1 MSAAARPDRAAG
13 PGPGGILELLLDGE
27 PRTRAEIAALTRL
40 SRSTVSARVD
50 TLLRGGVLAPAGA
63 AASSGGRPPARVA
76 FNPEARVVVG
86 IDLGATHGTVA
97 ICDLAGTVLA
107 ARTADLAIADGPD
120 SVLSH
125 VIGVALDLLDGV
137 ARPIGDVAAVGV
149 GLPGPVEHA
158 TGRPVNPPIMPGWDR
173 VDVPGLV
180 AEGLGRPDL
189 PVLVDNDVNVLALGE
204 HATAWPAADDLV
216 YVKVATGIGSGIVAG
231 GVLQRGARGSA
242 GDLGHVQVPWQ
253 ADSPR
258 PATDVRDLEDIASGP
273 AIAARLREA
282 GIEARTG
289 SDVAALARAGDRTAL
304 EMVRQAGREIGA
316 VVAGVVN
323 LLGPSVVVI
332 GGSVSRAGEELIAGV
347 REVVYRQSLPLA
359 TEHLQIVAARS
370 DANAGA
376 LGAAIMAARHAL
388 APETIETWLDPSETA
403 ADADSLAPP
412 SSAPDTLTHDEGV
425 S

>member
-1 MSAAARPDRAAG
+1 MPSAARRGRAAG
-13 PGPGGILELLLDGE
+13 PGPGGVLELLLDGE
-27 PRTRAEIAALTRL
+27 PRTRAEIAALTGL

-50 TLLRGGVLAPAGA
+50 ALLRAGVLAPAGS

-76 FNPEARVVVG
+76 FNAVARVVVG

-97 ICDLAGTVLA
+97 VCDLAGGMLA
-107 ARTADLAIADGPD
+107 AATVDLDIADGPD
-120 SVLSH
+120 PVLDL
-125 VIGVALDLLDGV
+125 VLDTARGLLDGV
-137 ARPIGDVAAVGV
+137 GRPVADVAAVGL

-173 VDVPGLV
+173 VDVPALV
-180 AEGLGRPDL
+180 SARLATDV

-204 HATAWPAADDLV
+204 HATSWPDADDLV
-216 YVKVATGIGSGIVAG
+216 YVKVATGIGAGIVAG

-242 GDLGHVQVPWQ
+242 GDLGHVVVPWHPG
-253 ADSPR
+253 SPR
-258 PATDVRDLEDIASGP
+258 PATEVRDLEDVASGP

-282 GIEARTG
+282 GLEARTG
-289 SDVAALARAGDRTAL
+289 ADVAALARAGERTAL
-304 EMVRQAGREIGA
+304 ELVRDAGREIGA

-332 GGSVSRAGEELIAGV
+332 GGSVSRAGEELLAGV
-347 REVVYRQSLPLA
+347 REVVYRRSLPLA

-388 APETIETWLDPSETA
+388 APETIESWIDPEADRAAGTESEG
-403 ADADSLAPP
+403 AP
-412 SSAPDTLTHDEGV
+412 
-425 S
+425 